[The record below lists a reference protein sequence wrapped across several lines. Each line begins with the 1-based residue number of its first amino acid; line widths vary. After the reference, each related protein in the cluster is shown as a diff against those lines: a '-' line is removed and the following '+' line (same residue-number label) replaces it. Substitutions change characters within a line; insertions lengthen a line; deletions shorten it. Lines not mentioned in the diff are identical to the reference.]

1 MKEENRKWEVRGR
14 AKGRIY
20 RKEQLDF
27 QSLKKSIS
35 EMDDQDKVRIFK
47 NQKWL
52 QSMIK

>member
-20 RKEQLDF
+20 RKKQLDF

-35 EMDDQDKVRIFK
+35 EMDDQDKVKIF
-47 NQKWL
+47 
-52 QSMIK
+52 